1 MVNGGLQNVLV
12 TCIYLALFHC
22 RVPKFLARG
31 PLLPNFSLPEDV
43 FGWSQI
49 CSNQSH
55 CTAADRIMGAQ
66 AVLYLEGSCES
77 VLCTNWL
84 HNLFK
89 LKIQLQHTC
98 QPTGQVLTGV
108 QGALCRNLTSSM
120 TSARTLATSGWSA
133 ISSQMLLLYPHA
145 WPCGPR
151 APTSLVGGPANGGA
165 AASHLPIQR
174 LRCHRSSFGGAR
186 YRFELQ
192 SSSTSYT
199 RATQA

>member
-1 MVNGGLQNVLV
+1 MPNGPGAPKWLDPRLNQGFIWMVNGGLQNVLV
-12 TCIYLALFHC
+12 TCIYLAPFHC

-31 PLLPNFSLPEDV
+31 PLLPNLSLPEDV

-89 LKIQLQHTC
+89 FKIQLQHTPC
-98 QPTGQVLTGV
+98 ASFRLVSTNRASTHRSTGGTV
-108 QGALCRNLTSSM
+108 QK
-120 TSARTLATSGWSA
+120 
-133 ISSQMLLLYPHA
+133 
-145 WPCGPR
+145 
-151 APTSLVGGPANGGA
+151 
-165 AASHLPIQR
+165 SHL
-174 LRCHRSSFGGAR
+174 
-186 YRFELQ
+186 
-192 SSSTSYT
+192 
-199 RATQA
+199 

>member
-1 MVNGGLQNVLV
+1 MCLGGAKSAPTKATAQPLIESWVRRQFCIWRAPANLFSAQ
-12 TCIYLALFHC
+12 TGYTIYLNL
-22 RVPKFLARG
+22 KFSCST
-31 PLLPNFSLPEDV
+31 LPAHHS
-43 FGWSQI
+43 GW
-49 CSNQSH
+49 
-55 CTAADRIMGAQ
+55 
-66 AVLYLEGSCES
+66 
-77 VLCTNWL
+77 
-84 HNLFK
+84 
-89 LKIQLQHTC
+89 C

-199 RATQA
+199 RTSLCPKPHALHGASWLPQLPRTGT